1 MTAMPRP
8 SAVLPRL
15 LAVAALAVGPL
26 LLAGPAAAQEPLR
39 LDDQITDD
47 AGALSDDERTQVQ
60 TALDE
65 LRDDQGV
72 QLFVVFETTFDG
84 TSGPDWA
91 AQTAQLSGFGD
102 GDVLLAVAT
111 ESRDYGTSIPYAVIG
126 SDDDQ
131 IALETD
137 KVEPRLSEEDWAG
150 AAIAMADGLSPS
162 YTGRYVLG
170 GVVAAAALGGG
181 GYAAVR
187 RRRRA
192 AEEAEAIRKAGPYPD
207 QSTEQLTAKASEG
220 LLAVDEAVR
229 TSQLDLDFA
238 RLQYGEA
245 GVTGFAGTVAA
256 ARAQL
261 AEAFALRQQLDD
273 EVPEDEPTRR
283 RMLARVLELLQAAD
297 DQLDAQAVE
306 FAALRDL
313 EANAPQVLAG
323 LAPRITG
330 LTGRLPAEE
339 ERLAQLGRRWAVS
352 ALAPV
357 ADVPVRVRE
366 QLAAAE
372 QAVAAAQTELQAG
385 RTGAAVPSLR
395 TAEDAV
401 ASAQASLDSLAA
413 RAQELDTAAG
423 AVPAARAEVE
433 AGLVA
438 AGRVDPADAAGTAEP
453 VTQARDALG
462 VADQL
467 MAGPAPDP
475 IAALARL
482 DAADDGLDAAL
493 AAAQTAQVERRAVAA
508 RAERALLS
516 ARSSVSSAGAA
527 VASGRDWA
535 GTTPR
540 TRLSEAERLLA
551 AAEAAF
557 STDPAGSS
565 QSAAR
570 ASSLAE
576 EAVSLVDRA
585 RRDRESQSSYSG
597 GGGFFGGSGGGW
609 SGGSSYRGSSS
620 RSSSRS
626 SSSRSSSSGRRSG
639 GGGRSSGG
647 RRSGG
652 GRV

>member
-1 MTAMPRP
+1 MPRP

-137 KVEPRLSEEDWAG
+137 QVEPRLSEEDWAG

-181 GYAAVR
+181 GYAVVR

-192 AEEAEAIRKAGPYPD
+192 AEEADAIREAGPYPD

-273 EVPEDEPTRR
+273 DIPEDEPTQR
-283 RMLARVLELLQAAD
+283 RMLAELLELLQAAD

-313 EANAPQVLAG
+313 EANAPQPRSASGRTPPSRAAAPARPAG
-323 LAPRITG
+323 P
-330 LTGRLPAEE
+330 
-339 ERLAQLGRRWAVS
+339 GRRRRSGSPRRCAPARPGPPPTAARS
-352 ALAPV
+352 ARGCAP
-357 ADVPVRVRE
+357 
-366 QLAAAE
+366 AAA
-372 QAVAAAQTELQAG
+372 
-385 RTGAAVPSLR
+385 RPRPR
-395 TAEDAV
+395 TAPGCRPRSPRTAP
-401 ASAQASLDSLAA
+401 ARRRAGHAA
-413 RAQELDTAAG
+413 RG
-423 AVPAARAEVE
+423 RWRARA
-433 AGLVA
+433 A
-438 AGRVDPADAAGTAEP
+438 AGRPTSPA
-453 VTQARDALG
+453 RR
-462 VADQL
+462 
-467 MAGPAPDP
+467 PAP
-475 IAALARL
+475 
-482 DAADDGLDAAL
+482 
-493 AAAQTAQVERRAVAA
+493 VHRR
-508 RAERALLS
+508 
-516 ARSSVSSAGAA
+516 
-527 VASGRDWA
+527 
-535 GTTPR
+535 
-540 TRLSEAERLLA
+540 
-551 AAEAAF
+551 
-557 STDPAGSS
+557 PAG
-565 QSAAR
+565 R
-570 ASSLAE
+570 
-576 EAVSLVDRA
+576 
-585 RRDRESQSSYSG
+585 
-597 GGGFFGGSGGGW
+597 
-609 SGGSSYRGSSS
+609 
-620 RSSSRS
+620 
-626 SSSRSSSSGRRSG
+626 
-639 GGGRSSGG
+639 GG
-647 RRSGG
+647 RRGCRAG
-652 GRV
+652 ARR

>member
-1 MTAMPRP
+1 MPRP
-8 SAVLPRL
+8 RAVLPRL

-47 AGALSDDERTQVQ
+47 AGVLSADDRARVQ
-60 TALDE
+60 TALDQ
-65 LRDDQGV
+65 LRADEGL
-72 QLFVVFETTFDG
+72 QLFVVFEDTFDG

-91 AQTAQLSGFGD
+91 TETAQLSGFGD
-102 GDVLLAVAT
+102 GDVLLAVAV
-111 ESRDYGTSIPYAVIG
+111 ESRDYGTSIPVAVISS
-126 SDDDQ
+126 SDDQ
-131 IALETD
+131 LSLETD
-137 KVEPRLSEEDWAG
+137 QVEPHLADEDWAG

-162 YTGRYVLG
+162 NTGWYVLG
-170 GVVAAAALGGG
+170 GAVAVAALGGG
-181 GYAAVR
+181 GYAVVR

-207 QSTEQLTAKASEG
+207 QSTEQLTNRASEG

-245 GVTGFAGTVAA
+245 GVAGFAGTVGN
-256 ARAQL
+256 ARTQL
-261 AEAFALRQQLDD
+261 AEAFSIRQQLDD
-273 EVPEDEPTRR
+273 EVPEDEPTQR

-297 DQLDAQAVE
+297 DQLDAQATE

-323 LAPRITG
+323 LGPRLTAM
-330 LTGRLPAEE
+330 TGRLPAEE
-339 ERLAQLGRRWAVS
+339 ERLAQLGRRWAAS

-357 ADVPVRVRE
+357 ADVPARVRE

-372 QAVAAAQTELQAG
+372 QATTAAQTELQAG
-385 RTGAAVPSLR
+385 RTGPAVPSLR
-395 TAEDAV
+395 TAEDA
-401 ASAQASLDSLAA
+401 AAAAQASLDSLAA
-413 RAQELDTAAG
+413 RAQELNTAAA

-438 AGRVDPADAAGTAEP
+438 AGRVDPTDAAGMAEP
-453 VTQARDALG
+453 VTQARDSLG

-467 MAGPAPDP
+467 MAGPTPDP

-482 DAADDGLDAAL
+482 DAADDALDAAL
-493 AAAQTAQVERRAVAA
+493 ATAQTAAVERRAAVA
-508 RAERALLS
+508 RAERALVS

-527 VASGRDWA
+527 VAGGRDWA

-557 STDPAGSS
+557 ATDPAGSS

-585 RRDRESQSSYSG
+585 RRERESRSSYSG

-609 SGGSSYRGSSS
+609 SGGSSYRGSSG
-620 RSSSRS
+620 RSSGRS
-626 SSSRSSSSGRRSG
+626 SSSSGRRSG
-639 GGGRSSGG
+639 GGRSSGA

-652 GRV
+652 GRF

>member
-1 MTAMPRP
+1 MPRP
-8 SAVLPRL
+8 SAVLSRL
-15 LAVAALAVGPL
+15 LAVAALAVGPV

-39 LDDQITDD
+39 LDDPITDD
-47 AGALSDDERTQVQ
+47 AGVLSADERTQVQ

-65 LRDDQGV
+65 LRADQGV

-137 KVEPRLSEEDWAG
+137 EVEPHLADEDWAG

-162 YTGRYVLG
+162 HTGRYVLA
-170 GVVAAAALGGG
+170 GVVGAAALGGG
-181 GYAAVR
+181 GYAVVR
-187 RRRRA
+187 RRQRA
-192 AEEAEAIRKAGPYPD
+192 AEQAEAIRAAGPYPD
-207 QSTEQLTAKASEG
+207 QSTEQLTARASEG

-245 GVTGFAGTVAA
+245 GVAAFVGTVAA

-283 RMLARVLELLQAAD
+283 QLLARLLELLQAAD

-313 EANAPQVLAG
+313 EADAPQVLAG
-323 LAPRITG
+323 LTPRITG

-339 ERLAQLGRRWAVS
+339 ERLAQLGRRWAAS

-357 ADVPVRVRE
+357 TDVPARVRE

-372 QAVAAAQTELQAG
+372 QAVATAQTELQAG
-385 RTGAAVPSLR
+385 CTGAAVAPLR

-401 ASAQASLDSLAA
+401 AAAQATLDSLAA
-413 RAQELDTAAG
+413 RAQELDTSAR

-438 AGRVDPADAAGTAEP
+438 AARVDPADAAGTAEP
-453 VTQARDALG
+453 VTRARDALG

-467 MAGPAPDP
+467 MAGPTPDP
-475 IAALARL
+475 IGALARL
-482 DAADDGLDAAL
+482 DAADDALDAAL
-493 AAAQTAQVERRAVAA
+493 AAAQTAAVERRSAAV
-508 RAERALLS
+508 RAERALQS

-540 TRLSEAERLLA
+540 VRLSEAERMLA

-557 STDPAGSS
+557 PTDPAASW
-565 QSAAR
+565 QAAAR
-570 ASSLAE
+570 AGSLAE
-576 EAVSLVDRA
+576 DVVSLVDRA
-585 RRDRESQSSYSG
+585 RRDRRARTSYSG

-609 SGGSSYRGSSS
+609 SGGSSYRRSSGRS
-620 RSSSRS
+620 SAGRSSSG
-626 SSSRSSSSGRRSG
+626 RSSSSGRRS

-652 GRV
+652 GRF